1 MTVFAILASAVFGA
15 VAKDT
20 TKERLIYGAKVFGE
34 FMIIGL
40 VLGWILYFIP

>member
-1 MTVFAILASAVFGA
+1 MTAFAFLSAVVFGT

-20 TKERLIYGAKVFGE
+20 PRERFLYGLKVFGE

-40 VLGWILYFIP
+40 LLAWLLYFIP